1 MKNLIIKEK
10 LIVLFREM
18 EMQDFIKCVETL
30 YRAGVRVLE
39 ICYNAKNFLDDDA
52 LKKIRYI
59 KENYDDLCVGAGTTL
74 TAAQVIAAKNAG
86 ADFIVS
92 PVCEAEVIKET
103 KKLGMISIPGAF
115 TATECYDAY
124 KLGADFVKIF
134 PLMEN
139 NVNYLN
145 VITTPLPEMKYVAT
159 GNINENN
166 IPLFLSKGASVVGT
180 GVSILKKD
188 LITKGAYDE
197 IYELAKKHVQ
207 AVKGEKEEV

>member
-18 EMQDFIKCVETL
+18 EMSAFTRCVDAL
-30 YRAGVRVLE
+30 YRAGVKVLE
-39 ICYNAKNFLDDDA
+39 ICFNAKNFQDDSS
-52 LKKIRYI
+52 LHKIRYL
-59 KENYDDLCVGAGTTL
+59 KENYKDLCVGAGTTL
-74 TAAQVIAAKNAG
+74 LAEQVIAAKNAG

-92 PVCEAEVIKET
+92 PVCDASVIGET

-115 TATECYDAY
+115 TATECYNAY

-188 LITKGAYDE
+188 LIERKAYDE
-197 IYELAKKHVQ
+197 IYELAKKHVE
-207 AVKGEKEEV
+207 AAKGDKK